1 MIDRYARQTLFDDMD
16 KEGLKRLGNSC
27 VVVIG
32 CGAVGTVVATSL
44 VRAGVGKMR
53 IIDRDFIEYH
63 NLQQHIL
70 FDEDDI
76 KNQLPKAVAAKRHL
90 MKVNSSVEIEGLV
103 ANVNYTNI
111 ENFVS
116 GANLILDG
124 VDNIETRLLINDVS
138 LKHRIPWIYGEAVAS
153 RGMTI
158 NIIPG
163 ETPCFQC
170 VFASPFSHGT
180 IYTTETVGVI
190 SPATF
195 VVGSLESVEAM
206 KIPAGAK
213 EISRDHIVIDVWKG
227 TFHRLK
233 IKSRNGC
240 PACQGKYEF
249 LEGKFGMKVASLCGQ
264 NAVQVINPKMER
276 ISLED
281 LATRLKP
288 IGQVFYNEFMLRFS
302 VDSRE
307 MVIFPE
313 GRAIVKNTDDES
325 LALGLYNKY
334 IGG

>member
-1 MIDRYARQTLFDDMD
+1 MIDGHVRQTLFDDMD

-32 CGAVGTVVATSL
+32 CGAVGTVVANSL
-44 VRAGVGKMR
+44 VRAGVGKVR
-53 IIDRDFIEYH
+53 IIDRDFIEHH
-63 NLQQHIL
+63 NLQQHTL

-76 KNQLPKAVAAKRHL
+76 KKQLPKAVAAERHL
-90 MKVNSSVEIEGLV
+90 KKMNSSTEVEGVV

-111 ENFVS
+111 EGFVN
-116 GANLILDG
+116 GADLILDG

-138 LKHRIPWIYGEAVAS
+138 LKHRIPWIYGEAVAA

-163 ETPCFQC
+163 QTACFQC
-170 VFASPFSHGT
+170 VFANPFTYGT
-180 IYTTETVGVI
+180 GYTTDNVGVI
-190 SPATF
+190 GPAPYF
-195 VVGSLESVEAM
+195 VGSFESAEAM
-206 KIPAGAK
+206 KILVDAGK
-213 EISRDHIVIDVWKG
+213 INQEHIVIDVWKG
-227 TFHRLK
+227 TFYRLK
-233 IKSRNGC
+233 IKSRNSC

-276 ISLED
+276 VSLEY

-288 IGQVFYNEFMLRFS
+288 KGQVFYNEFMLRFAVNS
-302 VDSRE
+302 HE
-307 MVIFPE
+307 MVVFPD
-313 GRAIVKNTDDES
+313 GRAIVKNTADES
-325 LALGLYNKY
+325 FALGLYNTY

>member
-325 LALGLYNKY
+325 LALGLYKKY

>member
-1 MIDRYARQTLFDDMD
+1 MIDGYARQTIFDDMD
-16 KEGLKRLGNSC
+16 KEGQKRLGNSC

-124 VDNIETRLLINDVS
+124 VDNIEARLLINDVS
-138 LKHRIPWIYGEAVAS
+138 LKHKIPWIYGEAVAA

-158 NIIPG
+158 
-163 ETPCFQC
+163 T
-170 VFASPFSHGT
+170 
-180 IYTTETVGVI
+180 
-190 SPATF
+190 
-195 VVGSLESVEAM
+195 
-206 KIPAGAK
+206 
-213 EISRDHIVIDVWKG
+213 
-227 TFHRLK
+227 
-233 IKSRNGC
+233 
-240 PACQGKYEF
+240 
-249 LEGKFGMKVASLCGQ
+249 
-264 NAVQVINPKMER
+264 
-276 ISLED
+276 
-281 LATRLKP
+281 
-288 IGQVFYNEFMLRFS
+288 
-302 VDSRE
+302 
-307 MVIFPE
+307 
-313 GRAIVKNTDDES
+313 
-325 LALGLYNKY
+325 
-334 IGG
+334 